1 MQMPSGMQN
10 RISILCTRPLNA
22 MLVNEAM
29 QAGIDIEELSFIET
43 APIQSITVQQEI
55 EQSLLQSATVVFTS
69 MNAVE
74 AVAYYQEGAQP
85 DWNIYC
91 IGTTTNKLVAQ
102 HFGQETIIGIANDA
116 TSLAELIIEDRF
128 IDEVI
133 FFCGDQRRDE
143 LPAILRKNDVEVNE
157 IEVYQT
163 IPVAHKIEKI
173 YQGILFF
180 SPSAVA
186 SFFKNN
192 RVPDAT
198 ILFAIGNTTAT
209 EIRKYSTNK
218 IITSDEPGKENLV
231 KKMMEYFV

>member
-1 MQMPSGMQN
+1 
-10 RISILCTRPLNA
+10 